1 VVSSFGGAYLY
12 ILFFGGSVQIVFFI
26 FCCVVGYL
34 IFLLY
39 QSRLINALL
48 SGNPGLLQRH
58 KAAQAQRHIGMDSP
72 SSFAKASA
80 GQVGEA
86 ILIKS
91 CCFDYGA
98 IIFRNWYYTY
108 SNDIFSLAV

>member
-1 VVSSFGGAYLY
+1 
-12 ILFFGGSVQIVFFI
+12 
-26 FCCVVGYL
+26 
-34 IFLLY
+34 
-39 QSRLINALL
+39 L
-48 SGNPGLLQRH
+48 SGNSGLLQRH
-58 KAAQAQRHIGMDSP
+58 KAAQAQRHGFAFLLRQGGMDSP

-98 IIFRNWYYTY
+98 IIFRDWYYMGA
-108 SNDIFSLAV
+108 SKQMAALFFCAGKI